1 MEKKLIA
8 ISGTASTGKSSSIR
22 TIVNNIRTYFP
33 QATIEFLIPDG
44 DVKVLVRIGKIVVGI
59 ESQGDPNSRLQE
71 SLIYFAEQNCDIII
85 CASRTA
91 GMTVDWI
98 DNMFSKYNYGIIWT
112 SNYFS
117 NELSSE
123 LLNNIFAVSIFQL
136 LEKLIDTQMNSV
148 QIVKAEEKQNSLD
161 PIVID

>member
-1 MEKKLIA
+1 MQKKLIA
-8 ISGTASTGKSSSIR
+8 INGTSSTGKSSSIR
-22 TIVNNIRTYFP
+22 AIVNNIQTYFP
-33 QATIEFLIPDG
+33 QAIIEFLIPDG
-44 DVKVLVRIGKIVVGI
+44 DVKVLVKIGEIVVGV

-71 SLIYFAEQNCDIII
+71 SLIYFAEQKCDIII

-123 LLNNIFAVSIFQL
+123 FLNGIFAVSIFQL
-136 LEKLIDTQMNSV
+136 LEKLIDTERDSV
-148 QIVKAEEKQNSLD
+148 PIVKVEEKQN
-161 PIVID
+161 